1 MRFKNR
7 ELLIGQAWQD
17 QPLSTTDKYFH
28 VDLPGAA
35 RLLRIRDVQ
44 LLCRCM
50 QIPIKKKKNKKYI
63 FNNFY
68 YYYCYY
74 ISFIINNTICM
85 DNLLTFLHDRTI
97 FFKSYSADKP

>member
-1 MRFKNR
+1 MMRFKNR

-17 QPLSTTDKYFH
+17 QLLSTTDKYFH

-50 QIPIKKKKNKKYI
+50 QIPIKNKIKYL
-63 FNNFY
+63 
-68 YYYCYY
+68 
-74 ISFIINNTICM
+74 FIIIIGI
-85 DNLLTFLHDRTI
+85 I
-97 FFKSYSADKP
+97 FHL